1 MLEPKSFDVYKN
13 TTVSMIVILGCLE
26 IDIEVL
32 DIDIETVESNECRR
46 VSRDDRDTN
55 GVLAIMWEEAR
66 VSYKDE

>member
-1 MLEPKSFDVYKN
+1 
-13 TTVSMIVILGCLE
+13 MIVILGCLE

-55 GVLAIMWEEAR
+55 GVLAIM
-66 VSYKDE
+66 

>member
-32 DIDIETVESNECRR
+32 DIDIETVESNKCRR

-55 GVLAIMWEEAR
+55 GVLAVMWEEAR